1 MERRSSM
8 KRWIVFLALALTLIA
23 TGVSTAQPNHPS
35 IGLGFH
41 RVEAPLG
48 VRWWFTGQKVAIDLG
63 LGFGSDE
70 VADEDL
76 SQFAFDIGVP
86 IMLKSWDRVHFM
98 VRPGILYESQE
109 VFTDPPPPPV
119 DTDNDT
125 QLSVLGELEVE
136 VFLADNVSFSASHGI
151 GITNTDFAGGGSS
164 TTMGT
169 FGANF
174 TNIGF
179 HVYLFGGQ

>member
-1 MERRSSM
+1 M
-8 KRWIVFLALALTLIA
+8 KRWIVFVTLALTLGIV
-23 TGVSTAQPNHPS
+23 GVATAQPSHPS

-48 VRWWFTGQKVAIDLG
+48 VRWWLSGQKVAVDFG

-76 SQFAFDIGVP
+76 SHFAIDVGVP

-98 VRPGILYESQE
+98 VRPGILYTSQE
-109 VFTDPPPPPV
+109 EFAPPPAGN
-119 DTDNDT
+119 TDNT
-125 QLSVLGELEVE
+125 TALSVIGELEAE
-136 VFLADNVSFSASHGI
+136 VFLAENVSFSAAHGLA
-151 GITNTDFAGGGSS
+151 ITNTDFAGGGSS

-169 FGANF
+169 LGSNF

-179 HVYLFGGQ
+179 HVYLFGGH

>member
-1 MERRSSM
+1 M
-8 KRWIVFLALALTLIA
+8 KRWIVFVTLALTLVIV
-23 TGVSTAQPNHPS
+23 GVATAQPSHPS

-48 VRWWFTGQKVAIDLG
+48 VRWWFSGQKVAVDFG

-76 SQFAFDIGVP
+76 SHFAIDVGVP

-98 VRPGILYESQE
+98 VRPGILYTSEEE
-109 VFTDPPPPPV
+109 VIDFGPPV
-119 DTDNDT
+119 DTDNT
-125 QLSVLGELEVE
+125 TSMTVQAELEVE
-136 VFLADNVSFSASHGI
+136 VFLAESVSFSAAHGI
-151 GITNTDFAGGGSS
+151 GVTNVDDAGGGSS
-164 TTMGT
+164 SFMGT
-169 FGANF
+169 TGNNF
-174 TNIGF
+174 TTIGF